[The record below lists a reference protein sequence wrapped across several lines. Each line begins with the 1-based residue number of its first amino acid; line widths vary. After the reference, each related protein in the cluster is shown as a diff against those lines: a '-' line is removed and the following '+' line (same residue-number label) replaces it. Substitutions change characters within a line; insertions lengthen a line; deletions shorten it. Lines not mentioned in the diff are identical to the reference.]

1 MVIGQCV
8 KVAAMKT
15 VSRKLPFQ
23 LSLALFLLAGST
35 IVSARQERPL
45 SSITYR
51 LSMSRPQSHLFE
63 VAIEVELPESAPES
77 LDFQKWSPGRYA
89 VFDFAKNVQEFRGRH
104 LSTSVPLRQGQSSSY
119 EGE

>member
-8 KVAAMKT
+8 KVGCHENCFSKT
-15 VSRKLPFQ
+15 SIPT
-23 LSLALFLLAGST
+23 LARA
-35 IVSARQERPL
+35 VSAGGVYDCF
-45 SSITYR
+45 SSARTAPELLTYR

>member
-8 KVAAMKT
+8 KVGCHENCFSKT
-15 VSRKLPFQ
+15 SIPTLA
-23 LSLALFLLAGST
+23 ALFLLAGST

-63 VAIEVELPESAPES
+63 VTIEIELPESAPES
-77 LDFQKWSPGRYA
+77 LDFQMAKWSPGRYA
-89 VFDFAKNVQEFRGRH
+89 VFDFAKNVFG
-104 LSTSVPLRQGQSSSY
+104 PLRASDHP
-119 EGE
+119 